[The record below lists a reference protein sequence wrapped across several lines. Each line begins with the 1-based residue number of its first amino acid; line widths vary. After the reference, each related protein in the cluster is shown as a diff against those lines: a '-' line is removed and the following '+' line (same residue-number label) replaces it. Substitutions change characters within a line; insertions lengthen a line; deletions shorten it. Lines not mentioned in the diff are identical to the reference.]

1 MRCGSKKTAQ
11 FFTPF
16 HVSEL
21 CAKLRFEENLLKKE
35 EVIEIYEPSVGG
47 GGMILAYSKM
57 LKDKGINYHTKLKV
71 IAQDLAYRAV
81 HMAYV
86 QFSLCG
92 IKAKVKQ
99 GNSIANNKKE
109 NESAIFYTPTWKGL
123 F

>member
-1 MRCGSKKTAQ
+1 M
-11 FFTPF
+11 
-16 HVSEL
+16 
-21 CAKLRFEENLLKKE
+21 
-35 EVIEIYEPSVGG
+35 IEIYEPSVGG

-71 IAQDLAYRAV
+71 IAQDLDYRAV